1 MGDAGTG
8 VGDAEEHEISC
19 QAFGYQEAPQ
29 LTWTSTASWAYNV
42 GEQWQFVIHDELIGP
57 VAKIFLEECSGS
69 DCQLVE
75 TSVDTSMIDSSNAA
89 LTATADSD
97 PGSEPS
103 SGLSV
108 ECTLNVQ
115 EHEIS
120 CQAFGYQE
128 DSQLTWT
135 STASWVTIRGNQWQF
150 VIEDELIAPVAQV
163 FLEECQGSSCETAET
178 SIDTSALVPEGEVA
192 ELTVDCS
199 FDEPNRQ
206 LSCSASVVG
215 KWTTSLQ
222 RLADSFDMGNTYG
235 YMLEWGEIVEEIS
248 VQFQPT
254 ECDESDCDSVSTTLD
269 VALQPRGDCP
279 DDFKGW
285 FTTFPLEDLEL
296 VEEVGPPARFFP
308 QGVRKGHG
316 YFRVPWGQNTL
327 DVRLPVDATL
337 YHGLNYME
345 QGLAGG
351 GFELQHRLEFHTNC
365 EGLRIRLD
373 HIAEP
378 IPEIT
383 ALFTREPRIQ
393 DSVATMQAGGDYDL
407 PLFEMKAGDLVG
419 TVIGLPLDVLTETGE
434 RGNAWVDLGVYDDFH
449 RIPTAQDPQF
459 RNAVC
464 YYDFFSSEIATYLR
478 SKTLINTPIEEDVC
492 P

>member
-1 MGDAGTG
+1 MRKYAVALVFLLVASACGGSSDTAAPSATATAAPTTTTPATTG
-8 VGDAEEHEISC
+8 QAATTAVPATTSQSTTTTAAPTTTSTPSTTMAPLLELGIECTLEAQQLEISC
-19 QAFGYQEAPQ
+19 KALGYQEGSQ
-29 LTWTSTASWAYNV
+29 LTWTSTASWAN
-42 GEQWQFVIHDELIGP
+42 
-57 VAKIFLEECSGS
+57 S
-69 DCQLVE
+69 
-75 TSVDTSMIDSSNAA
+75 
-89 LTATADSD
+89 
-97 PGSEPS
+97 
-103 SGLSV
+103 
-108 ECTLNVQ
+108 
-115 EHEIS
+115 
-120 CQAFGYQE
+120 
-128 DSQLTWT
+128 
-135 STASWVTIRGNQWQF
+135 RGNQWQF
-150 VIEDELIAPVAQV
+150 VIDDELIGPAAQV
-163 FLEECQGSSCETAET
+163 FLEECQGSSCKTAET
-178 SIDTSALVPEGEVA
+178 SVDTSTLVTEGGVA
-192 ELTVDCS
+192 TSTTSGPTAADESGGLAESTVACS

-206 LSCSASVVG
+206 LSCSASARG
-215 KWTTSLQ
+215 KWTTSLP
-222 RLADSFDMGNTYG
+222 RLVDRYDMGNTFG

-269 VALQPRGDCP
+269 VALKPRGDCP
-279 DDFKGW
+279 DDFNDW

-296 VEEVGPPARFFP
+296 VYEVGPPARFFP

-345 QGLAGG
+345 QGLGRG
-351 GFELQHRLEFHTNC
+351 EFELQHRLEFHTSC

-378 IPEIT
+378 IPEIA

-393 DSVATMQAGGDYDL
+393 DSVATMQAGGDYAL

-419 TVIGLPLDVLTETGE
+419 TVIGLPLDVLPETGE

-449 RIPTAQDPQF
+449 RLPTAQDPQF

-478 SKTLINTPIEEDVC
+478 SKTLVNTPLEEGVC